1 MRIIIVLLVVV
12 FLYILLKPLLIK
24 NKMKTTTK
32 KRVDIKY
39 CKHCKSYVTSDDF
52 CGLENNNYK
61 YCKNYKWD

>member
-12 FLYILLKPLLIK
+12 FLYILLKPLFIK
-24 NKMKTTTK
+24 NKVKTRSK
-32 KRVDIKY
+32 KRIDIKY

-61 YCKNYKWD
+61 YCKNYK

>member
-24 NKMKTTTK
+24 NKMKTATK

-39 CKHCKSYVTSDDF
+39 CEHCKSYVISEEF
-52 CGLENNNYK
+52 CGLKNNNYK
-61 YCKNYKWD
+61 YCKNYK